1 MTEEENNAAED
12 VEELILFLLEYDNNF
27 SIQLKCH
34 LHHVWWNIY
43 LEESTEK
50 NKGDHFQN

>member
-34 LHHVWWNIY
+34 LHHV
-43 LEESTEK
+43 
-50 NKGDHFQN
+50 

>member
-1 MTEEENNAAED
+1 MSTFNLVQKEKKMTEEENNAAED

-34 LHHVWWNIY
+34 LHHV
-43 LEESTEK
+43 
-50 NKGDHFQN
+50 